1 MVDPAMIATLAD
13 LGVVASVQPA
23 FDRLWGGPAGMY
35 VERLGAERGQALN
48 PFAAMAAAGVVLAFG
63 SDSPVTPLDPWGT
76 VRAAVHHQTP
86 DQSMS
91 VEAAFAAHT
100 VGGWRAARVDD
111 GGVLRVGAPATFAV
125 WGGQTGPG
133 LPALR
138 PADDLPVCPRTVV
151 RGATAYDA
159 SA

>member
-1 MVDPAMIATLAD
+1 
-13 LGVVASVQPA
+13 
-23 FDRLWGGPAGMY
+23 MY
-35 VERLGAERGQALN
+35 VERLGGDRGQALN

-76 VRAAVHHQTP
+76 VRAAVHHRTP

-138 PADDLPVCPRTVV
+138 PADDLPVCLRTVV